1 MPSWIAFFRGI
12 NVGGNNMLP
21 MKELPVLLGKQ
32 GLTDVRT
39 YIQSGNV
46 VFRSA
51 AASATALEKQIGS
64 AVLKAHGFEPRII
77 VLSVPELER
86 AVRSNPFPQA
96 DANPKA
102 LHLFFL
108 TKKPSSANL
117 GALNALKTGSEAFE
131 LIDKVFYLYTPD
143 GFGTSKLAERAVRQL
158 GVEATARNW
167 RTVGKVLEMAKSLE

>member
-1 MPSWIAFFRGI
+1 MSSWIAFLRGI
-12 NVGGNNMLP
+12 NVGGNHMLP
-21 MKELPVLLGKQ
+21 MKELAALLGKQ

-51 AASATALEKQIGS
+51 KANAPTLEKQIGN
-64 AVLKAHGFEPRII
+64 AVLKSHGFQPR
-77 VLSVPELER
+77 VLVLRVAELER
-86 AVRSNPFPQA
+86 AARSNPFPQA

-108 TKKPSSANL
+108 ASKPSSPNL
-117 GALNALKTGSEAFE
+117 GALRELKAGGEAFE

-143 GFGTSKLAERAVRQL
+143 GFGTSKLAERAVRHL

-167 RTVGKVLEMAKSLE
+167 RTVGKVLEMAKLLG